1 MTNKT
6 ENTRELIT
14 DMVTEITAGREK
26 SHILIRNVLDKY
38 NYLPEYDRSF
48 IKKVTE
54 GTLER
59 MITIDYVINQFSK
72 VPVNKMKPFIR
83 SLMRMS
89 VYQILYL
96 DKVPDSAAC
105 NEAVKLAAK
114 RGFGTLRGFVNGVLR
129 NIARGKETIVYPDKE
144 KNPVEAMS
152 VMYSLPKELVKLLI
166 SQYGENVAE
175 SVLQGYL
182 MERPVCVRVSQAVSE
197 EEKSKILHNWEK
209 LGMEVS
215 LHPWLSYAYNLIST
229 GSLKED
235 DNFCDGLYT
244 VQDIS
249 SMLVGE
255 IADYKSGD
263 YVVDVCSAPGG
274 KALHACDR
282 LGDSGIVDAR
292 DVSNSKIELILENK
306 DRMHADN
313 LKVKVWDARIKD
325 ESILHKADI
334 VLLDIPCSGLGVI
347 GRKPEIKYRLAQNLN
362 SFAELD
368 CLQKEIVDCVVDY
381 VKPGGTLIY
390 STCTLRKEE
399 NEQMVSYLK
408 DTYGFEAESLDS
420 YLPEELKNSDTKKGY
435 LTLLPSE
442 KSDGFFIAR
451 LKAPGVYKYE
461 YMVET

>member
-38 NYLPEYDRSF
+38 NYLPGHDKNF

-96 DKVPDSAAC
+96 DKVPDSAIC
-105 NEAVKLAAK
+105 NEAVKLAGK

-129 NIARGKETIVYPDKE
+129 NIARGKDTIVYPDWE
-144 KNPVEAMS
+144 KTPVEAMS
-152 VMYSLPKELVKLLI
+152 VMYSMPVELVDLLI
-166 SQYGENVAE
+166 SQYGKETAE
-175 SVLQGYL
+175 SILQGYL
-182 MERPVCVRVSQAVSE
+182 VERPVCVRISQSISH
-197 EEKSKILHNWEK
+197 EEKEGIINSWER
-209 LGMEVS
+209 LGVEVS
-215 LHPWLSYAYNLIST
+215 AHPWLSYAYNLVSA

-235 DNFCDGLYT
+235 ANFEAGLYT
-244 VQDIS
+244 VQDVS

-255 IADYKSGD
+255 VADYKKGD

-274 KALHACDR
+274 KALHACDK
-282 LGDSGIVDAR
+282 LGGSGIVDAR
-292 DVSNSKIELILENK
+292 DVSDGKIELIMENK
-306 DRMHADN
+306 DRLQADN
-313 LKVKVWDARIKD
+313 LQVKVWDARIKD
-325 ESILHKADI
+325 EEILQKADV

-347 GRKPEIKYRLAQNLN
+347 GRKPEIKYRLAQDMS
-362 SFAELD
+362 SFEELD
-368 CLQKEIVDCVVDY
+368 QLQKEIADCVHQY

-408 DTYGFEAESLDS
+408 EEYGFEAESLDA
-420 YLPEELKNSDTKKGY
+420 YIPDELRNSDTQMGY
-435 LTLLPSE
+435 LTLFPSE
-442 KSDGFFIAR
+442 RSDGFFIAR
-451 LKAPGVYKYE
+451 LKAPESKKQNIQ
-461 YMVET
+461 